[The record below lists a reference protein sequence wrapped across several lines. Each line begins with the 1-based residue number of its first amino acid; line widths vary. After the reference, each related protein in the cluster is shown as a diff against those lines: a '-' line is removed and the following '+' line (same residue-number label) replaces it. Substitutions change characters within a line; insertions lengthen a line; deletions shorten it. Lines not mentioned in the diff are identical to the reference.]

1 MVKNGW
7 TEKVARQRE
16 EIERLQ
22 ATVRHKSNLI
32 DAMRIALKAR
42 EKLIEN
48 TLNEL
53 TQEKKAN
60 QSWHEFAHHACM
72 ELKKWREIAEEND
85 PDDGSVWYGTIEDV
99 AENKEEKGGS

>member
-1 MVKNGW
+1 MVENGW

-22 ATVRHKSNLI
+22 AVVLHKENLI
-32 DAMRIALKAR
+32 AAMRIALKDR
-42 EKLIEN
+42 EKLIET

-60 QSWHEFAHHACM
+60 QNWIEFAHYTCA
-72 ELKKWREIAEEND
+72 EVKRWREIAGKEGE
-85 PDDGSVWYGTIEDV
+85 IEP
-99 AENKEEKGGS
+99 

>member
-16 EIERLQ
+16 EIEKLQ
-22 ATVRHKSNLI
+22 AAVRHKANLI
-32 DAMRIALKAR
+32 DAMRTALQAR
-42 EKLIEN
+42 EKLIET

-60 QSWHEFAHHACM
+60 QSWIEFAHSACA
-72 ELKKWREIAEEND
+72 ELKKWREIAGKEK
-85 PDDGSVWYGTIEDV
+85 ED
-99 AENKEEKGGS
+99 